1 MLFIE
6 LTFVSMDSYCQD
18 LSNDVSYTTVHLVV
32 YEKIKVSIKTRSYER
47 VKLWVLFIELMFLSM
62 DSHCQ
67 DLSNDVSYI
76 HVHLV
81 VYDKIKVLIKTRPY

>member
-6 LTFVSMDSYCQD
+6 LTFVSMDSLCQD

-47 VKLWVLFIELMFLSM
+47 VKLWVLFIELTFVSV
-62 DSHCQ
+62 DSYCQ
-67 DLSNDVSYI
+67 DLSNDVSYTT
-76 HVHLV
+76 VHLV
-81 VYDKIKVLIKTRPY
+81 VYEKIEVST